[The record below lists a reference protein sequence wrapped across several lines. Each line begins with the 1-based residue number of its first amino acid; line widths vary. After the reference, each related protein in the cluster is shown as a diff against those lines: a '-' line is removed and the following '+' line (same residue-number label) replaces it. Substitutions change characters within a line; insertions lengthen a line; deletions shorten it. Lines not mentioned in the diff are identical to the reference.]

1 MASKSRREEGSDSL
15 PSALNVAIEA
25 LNLAKEISGITP
37 AKAVFGSVGV
47 LLAMIRVRSTHSAEL
62 CFLFTFIQDT
72 MANKQ
77 DYIDLGLICANI
89 CTVLDRGLEGVGW
102 DELSKSVLGA
112 IELLTV
118 WVEPSVRGL
127 SSRLTKL

>member
-1 MASKSRREEGSDSL
+1 MASKSQQQEGSDIL

-25 LNLAKEISGITP
+25 LNLTKEISGITP
-37 AKAVFGSVGV
+37 AKAIFGSVGV
-47 LLAMIRVRSTHSAEL
+47 LLAMIRVRSTHSAES
-62 CFLFTFIQDT
+62 CFLFIFIQDS

-77 DYIDLGLICANI
+77 DYVVLGLICANI
-89 CTVLDRGLEGVGW
+89 CTVLAWGLEGVPW
-102 DELSKSVLGA
+102 DELSKLLLGA